1 MGAICFQDRQYFLKM
16 GQMGPSSYSYPLQ
29 SPIHWRGRLLGG
41 HRDERLPRLMYALPN
56 GSARGPAGE
65 PGLLTISPLTGHA
78 GLRLD
83 GEADLTSRHELQQ
96 ALAALPPGAAEIHFE
111 LARLKFID
119 VSATRMLIARA
130 LQPPQPRLILH
141 HPPSSLQRL
150 IPLLWPDTSA
160 QFDFSPDSGAEEEL
174 AAAHT
179 GRAQP
184 SLPSSTTDS
193 SAEISP
199 AGRQPHRPRQ

>member
-1 MGAICFQDRQYFLKM
+1 LR
-16 GQMGPSSYSYPLQ
+16 
-29 SPIHWRGRLLGG
+29 
-41 HRDERLPRLMYALPN
+41 YALRN

-65 PGLLTISPLTGHA
+65 LGLLTISPLTGRA

-96 ALAALPPGAAEIHFE
+96 ALAGLPPGAAEIHFE

-119 VSATRMLIARA
+119 VAATWMLITRA
-130 LQPPQPRLILH
+130 LQPPHPRLILH
-141 HPPSSLQRL
+141 HPPPSLQRL
-150 IPLLWPDTSA
+150 IPLLWPDTNA
-160 QFDFSPDSGAEEEL
+160 QFRFSPDSGFEDEP

-179 GRAQP
+179 GPRLAELALLNHR
-184 SLPSSTTDS
+184 LPRRSQ
-193 SAEISP
+193 P